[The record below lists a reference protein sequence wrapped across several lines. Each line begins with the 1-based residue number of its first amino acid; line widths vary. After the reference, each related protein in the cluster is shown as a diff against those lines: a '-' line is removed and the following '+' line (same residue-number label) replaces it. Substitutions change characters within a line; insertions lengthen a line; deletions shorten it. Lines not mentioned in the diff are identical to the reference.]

1 MILICDH
8 RGRGLFEALRPLRGL
23 GYQVEVARNLRETRE
38 CLRQERPRVLVVD
51 PLVSGG
57 SVELEEL
64 GELGGEPPG
73 IPLLLVRDPGD
84 SEGLQRSAA
93 ALSTRVWDL
102 IRRDACI
109 EEFALRVQKL
119 LGRRAEVLELTQL
132 RYRAAHDDLTEL
144 LRPLYF
150 QARLEEHYSAA
161 TRHGLDL
168 SLVLVDLDDF
178 GQVNKMFDHTVG
190 DRVLG
195 YVAHVIRESLR
206 AEDVAGRIGG
216 DEFAIVLPFTGAL
229 EAAATVRRMCEMI
242 RALSGTVDGTTVH
255 LPISASLGFETTDG
269 RDLDSVETLR
279 RHAESALRRAKRAGG
294 DRGVYYRSRPEGTG

>member
-195 YVAHVIRESLR
+195 Y
-206 AEDVAGRIGG
+206 
-216 DEFAIVLPFTGAL
+216 EFAIVLPFTGAL